1 MKKLTHELS
10 IAEVTSCSE
19 SVWIVDV
26 AIIHSA
32 GQPWHCALVQD
43 LKTQRILGW
52 ATALD
57 ADPTLIRRAVELACT
72 RYGRPLHTTLYLD
85 SGSENSTPHVIAA
98 LACQEFQLR
107 FIGGQEQFLL
117 KPLELVWS
125 DLQTRFTAEGAAPD
139 NDDWFD

>member
-1 MKKLTHELS
+1 M
-10 IAEVTSCSE
+10 
-19 SVWIVDV
+19 
-26 AIIHSA
+26 
-32 GQPWHCALVQD
+32 
-43 LKTQRILGW
+43 
-52 ATALD
+52 
-57 ADPTLIRRAVELACT
+57 
-72 RYGRPLHTTLYLD
+72 
-85 SGSENSTPHVIAA
+85 IAA